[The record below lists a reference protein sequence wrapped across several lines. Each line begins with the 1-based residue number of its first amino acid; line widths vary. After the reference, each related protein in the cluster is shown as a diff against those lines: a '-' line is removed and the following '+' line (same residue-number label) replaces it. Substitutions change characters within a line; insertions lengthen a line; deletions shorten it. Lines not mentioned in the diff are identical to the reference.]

1 MLNEALVFPTRTKGG
16 FMTASFSQPSLYR
29 TPAPGPHPG
38 IVAIVSA
45 VLFCASVALFES
57 MHGLHFPYPG
67 DTAATMVAYF
77 SAAAA
82 RVQLGAF
89 LQCGSAIALGIV
101 TAAATN
107 RMRSL
112 GACGIGIRIAFF
124 GGSIAALLS
133 LLEAGVV
140 WILAQPG
147 VADATQSAPVVR
159 SLYLFAFMLDG
170 PAYAGSLGLLLAGLS
185 VAGMLTR
192 LLPRW
197 LAWIGLA
204 IAALGELSFLSML
217 LPIFGMLIPLTR
229 FPGYLWLI
237 IAGFILATAMRTP
250 SESRA

>member
-1 MLNEALVFPTRTKGG
+1 
-16 FMTASFSQPSLYR
+16 MTAPLSHPLPSR
-29 TPAPGPHPG
+29 AAAPGPHPG
-38 IVAIVSA
+38 VVAIVSA
-45 VLFCASVALFES
+45 VLFCVSVALFES

-67 DTAATMVAYF
+67 DTAATMVTYF

-82 RVQLGAF
+82 RVQFGAF

-112 GACGIGIRIAFF
+112 GACGIGIRVAFF
-124 GGSIAALLS
+124 GGSLAAVLS

-147 VADATQSAPVVR
+147 VADASTHSTPVVR
-159 SLYLFAFMLDG
+159 ALYLFAFMLDG

-185 VAGMLTR
+185 VAGLLTR

-197 LAWIGLA
+197 LAWSGLVV
-204 IAALGELSFLSML
+204 AALGELSFLSML

-237 IAGFILATAMRTP
+237 IAGFTLSTAMRTP
-250 SESRA
+250 SQSRA

>member
-1 MLNEALVFPTRTKGG
+1 
-16 FMTASFSQPSLYR
+16 MTAPLSHPIPSR
-29 TPAPGPHPG
+29 AAAPGPHPG
-38 IVAIVSA
+38 IVAIVCA
-45 VLFCASVALFES
+45 VLFCVSVALFES

-67 DTAATMVAYF
+67 DTAATMVTYF
-77 SAAAA
+77 STAAA
-82 RVQLGAF
+82 RVQFGAF

-124 GGSIAALLS
+124 GGSLAAFLS

-147 VADATQSAPVVR
+147 VADASAHSAPVVR
-159 SLYLFAFMLDG
+159 ALYLFAFMLDG
-170 PAYAGSLGLLLAGLS
+170 PAYAGSVGLLLAGLS
-185 VAGMLTR
+185 VTGLLTR

-197 LAWIGLA
+197 LAWAGLVV
-204 IAALGELSFLSML
+204 AALGELSFLSML
-217 LPIFGMLIPLTR
+217 VPVLGMLIPLTR

-237 IAGFILATAMRTP
+237 IAGFVLSATMRT
-250 SESRA
+250 SSQSRA

>member
-1 MLNEALVFPTRTKGG
+1 
-16 FMTASFSQPSLYR
+16 MTSPFSNPSLSHPR

-45 VLFCASVALFES
+45 VLFCVSVALFES
-57 MHGLHFPYPG
+57 IRGLHFPYPG
-67 DTAATMVAYF
+67 DTAATMVTYF
-77 SAAAA
+77 SMAAA

-112 GACGIGIRIAFF
+112 GACGIGIRVAFF
-124 GGSIAALLS
+124 GGSLAAFLS
-133 LLEAGVV
+133 LIEAGVI

-147 VADATQSAPVVR
+147 IADTAMHNASVVR
-159 SLYLFAFMLDG
+159 ALYLFAFMLDG
-170 PAYAGSLGLLLAGLS
+170 PAYAGSLGLLLAGLA
-185 VAGMLTR
+185 VAGLLTR

-197 LAWIGLA
+197 LAWTGLVV
-204 IAALGELSFLSML
+204 AALGELSFLSML
-217 LPIFGMLIPLTR
+217 VPILGMLIPLTR

-237 IAGFILATAMRTP
+237 AAGFILPKAI
-250 SESRA
+250 RASSPGRV

>member
-1 MLNEALVFPTRTKGG
+1 MS
-16 FMTASFSQPSLYR
+16 ASFAQPTLSR
-29 TPAPGPHPG
+29 TAAPGPHPG

-45 VLFCASVALFES
+45 VLFCVSVALFES

-67 DTAATMVAYF
+67 DTAATMVTYF
-77 SAAAA
+77 AAAAA

-112 GACGIGIRIAFF
+112 GACGIGIRVAFF
-124 GGSIAALLS
+124 GGSLAAFLS

-147 VADATQSAPVVR
+147 VADASTHSAPVVR
-159 SLYLFAFMLDG
+159 ALYLFAFMLDG

-185 VAGMLTR
+185 VAGLLTR

-197 LAWIGLA
+197 LAWAGLVV
-204 IAALGELSFLSML
+204 AALGELSFLSML
-217 LPIFGMLIPLTR
+217 VPIFGMLIPLTR

-237 IAGFILATAMRTP
+237 IAGFILSTTVRTP
-250 SESRA
+250 SPSRG

>member
-1 MLNEALVFPTRTKGG
+1 LVEHRAQLSSRTQEV
-16 FMTASFSQPSLYR
+16 FMTSPFSNPALPR
-29 TPAPGPHPG
+29 PRPAAPGPHPG

-45 VLFCASVALFES
+45 ALFCVSVALFES
-57 MHGLHFPYPG
+57 IRGLHFPYPG
-67 DTAATMVAYF
+67 DTAATMVTYF
-77 SAAAA
+77 SMAAA

-112 GACGIGIRIAFF
+112 GACGIGIRVAFF
-124 GGSIAALLS
+124 GGSLAAALS

-147 VADATQSAPVVR
+147 IADAAPVVR
-159 SLYLFAFMLDG
+159 ALYLFAFMLDG
-170 PAYAGSLGLLLAGLS
+170 PAYAGSLGLLLAGLA
-185 VAGMLTR
+185 VAGLLTR

-197 LAWIGLA
+197 LAWFGLVL
-204 IAALGELSFLSML
+204 AAFGQLSYLSML

-237 IAGFILATAMRTP
+237 AAGFILPGVARSSSPARV
-250 SESRA
+250 

>member
-1 MLNEALVFPTRTKGG
+1 LEV
-16 FMTASFSQPSLYR
+16 FMTDPLSPAIPSR
-29 TPAPGPHPG
+29 TAAPGPHPG

-45 VLFCASVALFES
+45 VLFCVSVALFES

-67 DTAATMVAYF
+67 DTAATMVTYF
-77 SAAAA
+77 STAAA
-82 RVQLGAF
+82 RVQFGSF

-112 GACGIGIRIAFF
+112 GACGIGIRVAFF
-124 GGSIAALLS
+124 GGSLAAFFS

-147 VADATQSAPVVR
+147 VADAATHSAPVVR
-159 SLYLFAFMLDG
+159 ALYLLAFMLDG

-185 VAGMLTR
+185 VAGLLTR

-197 LAWIGLA
+197 LAWGGLVV
-204 IAALGELSFLSML
+204 AALGELSFLSML
-217 LPIFGMLIPLTR
+217 VPIFGMLIPLTR

-237 IAGFILATAMRTP
+237 ITGFVLSTTTR
-250 SESRA
+250 SSSRSRV

>member
-1 MLNEALVFPTRTKGG
+1 
-16 FMTASFSQPSLYR
+16 MTSSFSNPALPRPR
-29 TPAPGPHPG
+29 TAAPGPHPG

-45 VLFCASVALFES
+45 VLFCVSVALFES
-57 MHGLHFPYPG
+57 IRGLHFPYPG
-67 DTAATMVAYF
+67 DTAATMVTYF
-77 SAAAA
+77 SMAAA

-112 GACGIGIRIAFF
+112 GACGIGIRVAFF
-124 GGSIAALLS
+124 GGSLAAALS

-147 VADATQSAPVVR
+147 IADASTHSAAVVR
-159 SLYLFAFMLDG
+159 ALYLFAFMLDG
-170 PAYAGSLGLLLAGLS
+170 PAYAGSLGLLLAGLA
-185 VAGMLTR
+185 VAGLLTR

-197 LAWIGLA
+197 LAWFGL
-204 IAALGELSFLSML
+204 ILAAFGQLSYLSML
-217 LPIFGMLIPLTR
+217 VPSFGMLIPLTR

-237 IAGFILATAMRTP
+237 AAGFILP
-250 SESRA
+250 RAVRASSPDRV

>member
-1 MLNEALVFPTRTKGG
+1 
-16 FMTASFSQPSLYR
+16 MTASYSHPNLSR
-29 TPAPGPHPG
+29 TAAPGPHPG
-38 IVAIVSA
+38 VVAIVCA
-45 VLFCASVALFES
+45 VLFCVSVAIFES

-67 DTAATMVAYF
+67 DTAATMVSYF

-89 LQCGSAIALGIV
+89 LQCGSGVALGIV

-107 RMRSL
+107 RLRSL
-112 GACGIGIRIAFF
+112 GACGIGIRVAFF
-124 GGSIAALLS
+124 GGSLAACLS
-133 LLEAGVV
+133 LVEAGVV

-147 VADATQSAPVVR
+147 IADTSIHSAPVVR
-159 SLYLFAFMLDG
+159 ALYLFAFMLDG

-197 LAWIGLA
+197 LAWAGLV

-217 LPIFGMLIPLTR
+217 VPSFGMLIPLTR

-237 IAGFILATAMRTP
+237 IAGFVLPTTIRTS
-250 SESRA
+250 SESRV

>member
-1 MLNEALVFPTRTKGG
+1 
-16 FMTASFSQPSLYR
+16 
-29 TPAPGPHPG
+29 
-38 IVAIVSA
+38 
-45 VLFCASVALFES
+45 VALFES
-57 MHGLHFPYPG
+57 VHGQHFPYPG
-67 DTAATMVAYF
+67 ESASAMTNYF
-77 SAAAA
+77 MAAAA

-124 GGSIAALLS
+124 GGVFAALLS

-147 VADATQSAPVVR
+147 VADVSMHSAAVVR
-159 SLYLFAFMLDG
+159 ALYLFAFMLDG

-185 VAGMLTR
+185 VAGLMGR

-197 LAWIGLA
+197 LCWGGLV
-204 IAALGELSFLSML
+204 IAGFGELSFLSML
-217 LPIFGMLIPLTR
+217 VPVFGMLIPLTR

-237 IAGFILATAMRTP
+237 TAGFLLAARK
-250 SESRA
+250 SRASGV